1 MKRGWFSI
9 ALFAV
14 AEIGFGAL
22 TYYFANHAANP
33 CIYQSQRYEVRG
45 SQMRNPSS
53 AIRQIRRR
61 SRRCRYLKI

>member
-33 CIYQSQRYEVRG
+33 CIY
-45 SQMRNPSS
+45 NPSDT
-53 AIRQIRRR
+53 
-61 SRRCRYLKI
+61 RCAAAKC